1 MDRVEREECISILKT
16 NVDDHKIVNV
26 VEIVTETLI
35 GNVWMDIPNCQVPRG
50 ADPNLI
56 CNVAWENKLAII
68 PRKFKL
74 SNISLFFSRSIRQHY
89 PLSMDIDIIA
99 LCVVQKVLSS
109 RSFHK

>member
-16 NVDDHKIVNV
+16 NVDDHKVMNV
-26 VEIVTETLI
+26 VKIIPETLF
-35 GNVWMDIPNCQVPRG
+35 GNGRMDIPNCQVPRG

-56 CNVAWENKLAII
+56 CNVPWKNKLAII

-74 SNISLFFSRSIRQHY
+74 SNISLFFFHLMRYNY
-89 PLSMDIDIIA
+89 PLSMDIDVIA

-109 RSFHK
+109 RSFNK